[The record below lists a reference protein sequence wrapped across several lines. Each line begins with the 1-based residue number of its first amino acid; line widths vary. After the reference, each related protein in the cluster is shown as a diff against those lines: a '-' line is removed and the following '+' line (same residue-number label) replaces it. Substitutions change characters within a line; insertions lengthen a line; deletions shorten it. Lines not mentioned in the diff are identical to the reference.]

1 MDYMFIN
8 GYEDGFHI
16 VSNAENFKEA
26 IKSHAVYQGEN
37 SDIFFKALDAMET
50 NEECLELYSKMC
62 CTYNN
67 SCEPI
72 GSVYII
78 KERII

>member
-8 GYEDGFHI
+8 GYEDDFHI

-26 IKSHAVYQGEN
+26 IKSHAIYQGED

-50 NEECLELYSKMC
+50 NEECLELYTKMC
-62 CTYNN
+62 TYN

-78 KERII
+78 KEKII